1 MPQSQWWYASDNF
14 GAAGVSPLLPT
25 TSAGS
30 EERGFHAAQRCRVIV
45 EGVWVRDDVDGMFK
59 GENDIIVATKFRVGN
74 RPPLDKVH
82 FLESNVPEKR
92 WIPVPFHPEV
102 FATRDFDPAMTDFAL
117 EVRVYDE
124 DGLDDDDLAALTSAM
139 SGSTMAAAVAFP
151 ALAPYAAFAS
161 GAGAALARLVDTLD
175 EHDKLVHGRILL
187 GVNKPASSGYDL
199 FQPGFLI
206 CFARDVD
213 ASNLLLGQNR
223 QVHTKSS
230 GHGAPQ
236 RYEHLSY
243 IVLRITRDGPSSPD
257 MVTNQKMATLIAE
270 LELGRKG
277 KSTQALEEL
286 ASTFE
291 AYTAMKRIERYKQLV
306 SKTDLTREERELLEE
321 LGKDPSIRPYLG
333 LRAPQS

>member
-1 MPQSQWWYASDNF
+1 MPQSQWWYASENF
-14 GAAGVSPLLPT
+14 GAAGVSALLPT

-30 EERGFHAAQRCRVIV
+30 EDRGFHAAQRCRVIV

-59 GENDIIVATKFRVGN
+59 GENDIIVSTKFRAGN

-124 DGLDDDDLAALTSAM
+124 DGLEEDDLAALTSAM
-139 SGSTMAAAVAFP
+139 SGSATAAAVAFP

-161 GAGAALARLVDTLD
+161 GAGSALARLVDTLD
-175 EHDKLVHGRILL
+175 EHDKVVQGRILL

-199 FQPGFLI
+199 FQPGFLV

-213 ASNLLLGQNR
+213 ASNLVLGQNR
-223 QVHTKSS
+223 QVHTKS

-243 IVLRITRDGPSSPD
+243 IVLRITRDGPSSPE
-257 MVTNQKMATLIAE
+257 MLTNQKMATLMAE

-277 KSTQALEEL
+277 KSTQALKEL
-286 ASTFE
+286 AATFE
-291 AYTAMKRIERYKQLV
+291 AYAAMKRIERYEELTRK
-306 SKTDLTREERELLEE
+306 KELTREERELLDE
-321 LGKDPSIRPYLG
+321 LGRDPGIRPYLG
-333 LRAPQS
+333 LRPPQS

>member
-1 MPQSQWWYASDNF
+1 MPQSQWWYSSENF
-14 GAAGVSPLLPT
+14 GTAGVSPLLPT

-30 EERGFHAAQRCRVIV
+30 ESRSFQAAQRCRVAV

-59 GENDIIVATKFRVGN
+59 GDNDIIVATKFRAGN
-74 RPPLDKVH
+74 RPPIDKVH

-102 FATRDFDPAMTDFAL
+102 FATRDFDATMADFAL

-124 DGLDDDDLAALTSAM
+124 DGLDEGDLSSLTSAM
-139 SGSTMAAAVAFP
+139 TGATTAAAVAFP

-161 GAGAALARLVDTLD
+161 GAGGALARLVDTLD
-175 EHDKLVHGRILL
+175 EHDKLVQGRILL
-187 GVNKPASSGYDL
+187 GINKPASSGYDL
-199 FQPGFLI
+199 FQPGFLV

-213 ASNLLLGQNR
+213 ASNLVLGENR
-223 QVHTKSS
+223 QVHTKN

-243 IVLRITRDGPSSPD
+243 IVLRITRDGPSSVD
-257 MVTNQKMATLIAE
+257 MLTTQKMATLVAE

-277 KSTQALEEL
+277 KSTQALKEL
-286 ASTFE
+286 AATFE
-291 AYTAMKRIERYKQLV
+291 TYTAMKRLERYRELA
-306 SKTDLTREERELLEE
+306 SRADLTREERELLDE
-321 LGKDPSIRPYLG
+321 LGRDPSVRPYLG
-333 LRAPQS
+333 LRPPES